1 MAVLK
6 EIVAIVGKYT
16 DREGKEKN
24 QYQNMGKLI
33 ETQGGKQMIK
43 IDCIPIGFDG
53 WAYLNDPRPRD
64 EQPQR
69 QQAQSALQP
78 DDTDGGDIP
87 F

>member
-43 IDCIPIGFDG
+43 IDVIPIGWDG
-53 WAYLNDPRPRD
+53 WAYLNDIRPKD
-64 EQPQR
+64 SQKNEAVNSSPEVD
-69 QQAQSALQP
+69 SS
-78 DDTDGGDIP
+78 DIP